1 MVGVARRIRGRPMR
15 RFLFRHT
22 AVWKSLRTRR
32 YGVQLQ
38 FRQRHVADGI
48 NKRMSEVKE
57 MKHVMFTQLTDGRK
71 IAVKTDDIFM
81 VREGA
86 NGGCSLWFEG
96 YKNGSRYWVDVKEDF
111 FTAASRLNI
120 IDA

>member
-1 MVGVARRIRGRPMR
+1 
-15 RFLFRHT
+15 
-22 AVWKSLRTRR
+22 
-32 YGVQLQ
+32 
-38 FRQRHVADGI
+38 
-48 NKRMSEVKE
+48 
-57 MKHVMFTQLTDGRK
+57 MKHVMFTQLTDGCK